1 MDRRQAPN
9 DRVATDVTGRML
21 IAGVGNIFLGDDGFG
36 PEVANRLAAVS
47 LPDWV
52 RVADYGI
59 SGMHLAYDLADGYDT
74 AILIDAAPRGDKPG
88 TVTLLAPTPP
98 PRALLAPTPPPR
110 PTLAPTPLPRP
121 GLDVTAEP
129 RADAGTAAEAIG
141 ASRLFD
147 AHGMQP
153 DVVLGVLDM
162 LGARSLRI
170 LVVGCE
176 PASVDYGMELSEP
189 VANAVDEAVQVV
201 LDLVAEAGR
210 GRDHEPHGAAGT
222 PGRPAADPLN
232 H

>member
-1 MDRRQAPN
+1 M
-9 DRVATDVTGRML
+9 TGRML

-36 PEVANRLAAVS
+36 PKVAKRLAEVS
-47 LPDWV
+47 LPGWV

-59 SGMHLAYDLADGYDT
+59 SGMHLAYELADGYDA

-88 TVTLLAPTPP
+88 TVNV
-98 PRALLAPTPPPR
+98 
-110 PTLAPTPLPRP
+110 
-121 GLDVTAEP
+121 LDVTAEP
-129 RADAGTAAEAIG
+129 RADAGPAAEAIG

-162 LGARSLRI
+162 LGARSPRI

-210 GRDHEPHGAAGT
+210 GPDHETPGAAGT
-222 PGRPAADPLN
+222 PAAQDPETTDEGVS
-232 H
+232 HVPWQSR